1 MPDLSVLLP
10 YQIKWIQD
18 TSPVKIWEKSR
29 RIGAS
34 WCEAFDA
41 VTIASVKQKAQNYWY
56 ISANKEMALEF
67 IQDAA
72 YWSRWFQ
79 AAASE
84 VEEFVFED
92 ETPEGKRSIQAYRI
106 KFASG
111 KRITALSSSPR
122 NLRGKQ
128 GVVCID
134 EAAFHE
140 DLQGLLKAAIALLM
154 WGGRVRILSTHN
166 GEDNE
171 FNSVIKDVL
180 AGKRSFSLHRTTLDD
195 ALEEGVYKRIC
206 LVTKEE
212 WTEAGELAWRE
223 ELINFYGEHADEEL
237 FCVPENSSGAYF
249 SRVMLE
255 NCMSQEIPVIN
266 LTLKDDFLNLTELQR
281 RKQINDWL
289 EAEIIPP
296 LKKLHPLRKT
306 SFGFDFGRSGDLS
319 YFVPLQEMPN
329 LVRKPP
335 FALEM
340 SNVPYEEQRQILLAI
355 IKHLP
360 RFQKGIM
367 DATGNG
373 GFLAEACARK
383 FGKERIEELKLTV
396 EWYRENMP
404 KYKASL
410 EDRKIILPADANII
424 DDHRDIQMIRGIA
437 KPVERRKVAN
447 GRKNKQ
453 QRHGDSAVSLCM
465 AWAASCAE
473 RKIAFPA
480 MGSSSFSEHDCR
492 S

>member
-1 MPDLSVLLP
+1 MSDLSVLLP

-18 TSPVKIWEKSR
+18 PSQVKIWEKSR

-41 VTIASVKQKAQNYWY
+41 VTIVAAKKGQNYWY

-84 VEEFVFED
+84 VEEFLFED
-92 ETPEGKRSIQAYRI
+92 ETVDGKRSIQAYRI

-128 GVVCID
+128 GIVCID

-154 WGGRVRILSTHN
+154 WGGKVRILSTHN
-166 GEDNE
+166 GEENE

-180 AGKRSFSLHRTTLDD
+180 AGKRNFSLHRTTLDD
-195 ALEEGVYKRIC
+195 ALEQGVYRRIC

-212 WTEAGELAWRE
+212 YSKAKELAWRE
-223 ELINFYGEHADEEL
+223 ELIDFYGEHADEEL
-237 FCVPENSSGAYF
+237 FCIPRNSSGAYF

-255 NCMSQEIPVIN
+255 NCMSEEIPVIN
-266 LTLKDDFLNLTELQR
+266 LTLKDDFLNLSELQR
-281 RKQINDWL
+281 RREIDDWL
-289 EAEIIPP
+289 KAEIMPH
-296 LKKLHPLRKT
+296 LKKLHPFRKT

-319 YFVPLQEMPN
+319 YFVPLQELPN

-340 SNVPYEEQRQILLAI
+340 SNVPYEEQKQILLAI
-355 IKHLP
+355 IHGLP

-383 FGKERIEELKLTV
+383 FGKQRIEELKLTV
-396 EWYRENMP
+396 EWYREHMP

-410 EDRKIILPADANII
+410 EDRKIILPADSNII
-424 DDHRDIQMIRGIA
+424 DDHCDIQMVRGIA
-437 KPVERRKVAN
+437 KPVERRKVAQ

-473 RKIAFPA
+473 RKVASPA
-480 MGSSSFSEHDCR
+480 LSSGSFSEHDCR
-492 S
+492 PT